1 MRSKKMTVP
10 GDFKDMSSTINC
22 YQDSS
27 DQNREA
33 NQTIS
38 LIERRLDKV
47 SSSLHIVHV
56 SQAFLRQT
64 LAVAAKAEPLLE
76 IFIHTTV
83 KHTRAATTKT
93 SRKQAGLGLLEVLV
107 SRLCPT
113 HGYTSRKLERLV
125 WNWIT
130 ILRIKMLK

>member
-1 MRSKKMTVP
+1 MTVP

-64 LAVAAKAEPLLE
+64 FAVAAKADPLLE

-83 KHTRAATTKT
+83 KHTRASTTKT
-93 SRKQAGLGLLEVLV
+93 SRKQAGLGLLGVV

-130 ILRIKMLK
+130 ILKTKMLK